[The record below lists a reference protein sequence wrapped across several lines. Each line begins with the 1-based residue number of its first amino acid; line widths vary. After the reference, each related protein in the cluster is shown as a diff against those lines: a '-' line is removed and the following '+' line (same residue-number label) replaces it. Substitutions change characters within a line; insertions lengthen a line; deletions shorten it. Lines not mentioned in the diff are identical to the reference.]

1 MTPVARA
8 ARARRIVWLGVRIAT
23 SLVLLERRRGQMP
36 PAAFERHSAEVL
48 RREAVR
54 LRDAAVELQG
64 LLIKLGQFLSTRVDV
79 LPAAFTRELAQLRDM
94 VPGVP
99 WDRVRAVAEAELG
112 RPLEEVFA
120 SIDSAPVASAS
131 LGQVHRAVTQDGAT
145 VAVKVQ
151 RPGIDEL
158 IEVDL
163 RAVLT
168 VVRWARRLSAV
179 ERRVDLLALYREL
192 ARTTREELDYVLEA
206 EHAERFARNF
216 VTQGDVVVP
225 AIDRRWSGRRLLVM
239 EFVEGIP
246 VDDRAG
252 LEAAGL
258 TPSQT
263 AERLLATYLQQV
275 LRDGFFHADPH
286 PGNVFVDGSGR
297 LIYIDFGMMGEIT
310 PRDRQAM
317 GNFAAGVV
325 RRDLDLLVR
334 SLSDLGFLRPHAEA
348 EPLKRAMG
356 TVLDQMTGVQWNR
369 PQGAAFEDFLED
381 MREFL
386 RTEPFQLPT
395 QYTFLGRAAGILLG
409 ITASL
414 DPNLDMV
421 RILRE
426 HAFGYRGLEGGGTA
440 ASGGGTAPPD
450 AAPGGARRGGGQG
463 DVLRRELRNLALLLY
478 RLPHRLDRILERLE
492 SGDVRLRVELGSV
505 ARRLEDQNRVQE
517 RRTRAW
523 LTIAAGAVSAWLLR
537 YGHIDAA
544 RLGFLVTAALLV
556 WTVRLGRGGPGPR
569 G

>member
-426 HAFGYRGLEGGGTA
+426 HAFGYLGLEGGGTA

>member
-1 MTPVARA
+1 VTPVARA

-426 HAFGYRGLEGGGTA
+426 HAFGYLGLEGGGTA